1 MAPRRGLPSARALR
15 SVSRVEPTVQPLTVL
30 QPQEVLFAEG
40 ARELPVLSACEHYAG
55 AERFLRKAL
64 ELQQQLGGTFDVTV
78 DCEDGAR
85 AGAEREQIELAVALL
100 HDPLN
105 RHDRLGVRIHGFHD
119 AVWRQDVDLLLAGA
133 ARRVAYLTLPKV
145 TCAAQVETMAAH
157 IRSGCARHAEG
168 RTLPLHVLIETQGA
182 LREVWQIAALP
193 GIEVLDFGLMDFV
206 SDHQGAIPEAAM
218 RSPDQFEHRLVAR
231 AKAEVAAAALAHGVV
246 PAHNVTLA
254 LKDSAETRADAA
266 RAQRE
271 FGFQRMWSIY
281 PTQIEAIL
289 AGMAPDFSRLPRA
302 LALLAR
308 AQDAGWGPVAFEGQL
323 QDRGTYREAWR
334 LVRQARARALPLG
347 AEAERR
353 FFGA

>member
-1 MAPRRGLPSARALR
+1 MP
-15 SVSRVEPTVQPLTVL
+15 VL
-30 QPQEVLFAEG
+30 KPQQVLFADG
-40 ARELPVLSACEHYAG
+40 ARELPLLSACEHYAG

-64 ELQQQLGGTFDVTV
+64 ELQQQLGGAFDVTV

-85 AGAEREQIELAVALL
+85 AGAEREQIALAVALL

-105 RHDRLGVRIHGFHD
+105 RYDRLGVRIHAFHE

-133 ARRVAYLTLPKV
+133 GARVAYLTLPKA
-145 TCAAQVETMAAH
+145 TSAAQVAAMASY
-157 IRSGCARHAEG
+157 IREASLRHAGG
-168 RTLPLHVLIETQGA
+168 RPVPLHVLIETQGA

-193 GIEVLDFGLMDFV
+193 GLEVLDFGLMDFI
-206 SDHQGAIPEAAM
+206 SDHQGAIAESAM
-218 RSPDQFEHRLVAR
+218 RSPEQFEHRLIVR
-231 AKAEVAAAALAHGVV
+231 AKTELVAAALAHGLV

-254 LKDSAETRADAA
+254 LKDGEQTRADAA

-302 LALLAR
+302 LALLAC

-323 QDRGTYREAWR
+323 HDRGTYRDAWR
-334 LVRQARARALPLG
+334 LVRQARARGWPLG
-347 AEAERR
+347 TEAERR
-353 FFGA
+353 FFGG